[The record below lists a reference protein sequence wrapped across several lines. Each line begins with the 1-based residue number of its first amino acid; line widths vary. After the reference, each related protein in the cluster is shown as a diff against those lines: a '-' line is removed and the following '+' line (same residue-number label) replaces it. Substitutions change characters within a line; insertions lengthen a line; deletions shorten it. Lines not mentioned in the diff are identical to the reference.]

1 MIEGTP
7 FSTKI
12 EESHVRA
19 ARSIVVSTAVL
30 GAVVLASSS
39 TLAAPPVD
47 SELFAYGQAEC
58 TGGGFVDEEP
68 LIFTRAGFASVDGDN
83 DVLVGA
89 TVNVAMGISNPFTSP
104 FSTTFN
110 NTVQLRLGDSTQTV
124 TPATFTVPASTTRYL
139 PPGAAADF
147 TVQPAA
153 AGTVLDARVDSWVFS
168 YGNQNANCS
177 TVAGEGIVGL
187 YVNTP
192 PVLAADAVSTDLET
206 TIDIDVLTNDDA
218 TWDSGAITSIRPT
231 PDELAT
237 QDDLAEIPTASLAT
251 ALAIVATP
259 AHGTV
264 TINPDGTIEYE
275 PTDDF
280 VGNDPFTYSVTDND
294 GSVSTADVVVE
305 RELPELAVLT
315 LVPSA
320 TSVAQGSSLTFTATG
335 ESAGGYD
342 LGDVTDEITL
352 ASDVATDVVD
362 GDQITFPSASP
373 HVITATHVPTGVTGS
388 VTVEVVPAGT
398 TTPTT
403 PTTASPAAAST
414 GGGLPSTGGPVLGLL
429 LAGLIGI
436 TTGGVVLSGRR
447 HTA

>member
-1 MIEGTP
+1 MR
-7 FSTKI
+7 
-12 EESHVRA
+12 V
-19 ARSIVVSTAVL
+19 ARSIAVSTAVL
-30 GAVVLASSS
+30 GTIVLGSSS

-58 TGGGFVDEEP
+58 TGGGFVDEQP
-68 LIFTRAGFASVDGDN
+68 LMFTRAGFASADGDN

-89 TVNVAMGISNPFTSP
+89 TVNVAMGVSNPFSGP
-104 FSTTFN
+104 FQTTFN
-110 NTVQLRLGDSTQTV
+110 NTVVLRLGDSTQTV
-124 TPATFTVPASTTRYL
+124 TPATFTVPASTPRYL

-147 TVQPAA
+147 TVPPAA
-153 AGTVLDARVDSWVFS
+153 AGTVLDARLDSWDFS
-168 YGNQNANCS
+168 YGSQIANCT
-177 TVAGEGIVGL
+177 TVPGEGIVGL

-192 PVLAADAVSTDLET
+192 PVLVDDAVSTDFET
-206 TIDIDVLTNDDA
+206 TINIDALANDDA

-231 PDELAT
+231 SDELAA

-251 ALAIVATP
+251 ALDIVAAP

-264 TINPDGTIEYE
+264 TVDTDGTIEYE

-305 RELPELAVLT
+305 RDLPDLAVLT

-320 TSVAQGSSLTFTATG
+320 TSVAQGGSLTFTATG

-342 LGDVTDEITL
+342 LGDVTDEIAL

-362 GDQITFPSASP
+362 GDQVTFPTASP

-388 VTVEVVPAGT
+388 ATVEVVPPGAT
-398 TTPTT
+398 PPTT
-403 PTTASPAAAST
+403 PTTVSPAASST
-414 GGGLPSTGGPVLGLL
+414 GGGLPSTGGPGLGLL
-429 LAGLIGI
+429 LAGVGGLAS
-436 TTGGVVLSGRR
+436 GGVLLARR
-447 HTA
+447 RRTA